1 MNPIQKTFA
10 ANRAAGRGTLIIY
23 LTAGDPDLDATVD
36 IVATLAQSG
45 ADIVEVGIPY
55 SDPLADGPTI
65 QAASQRALEHG
76 ATVQGVFDCIA
87 KIRQR
92 TQIPLVIMTCFNPI
106 LQYGPERF
114 AREAARVGVDGVLA
128 SDLPPS
134 ESDEW
139 CATAAEHG
147 LATVFLVAPTTP
159 EQRIGE
165 VVERTTGF
173 VYAVSRPGVTGAREE
188 LPMDLTDSV
197 ARIRQATDLP
207 VAVGFGISTPEQVA
221 AVCRIA
227 DGTIVGSALVDI
239 IAGAQDDGSL
249 LDQVAQFVSGLA
261 AATGS

>member
-1 MNPIQKTFA
+1 MNSVQQAFA
-10 ANRAAGRGTLIIY
+10 ANRATGRGTLIIY
-23 LTAGDPDLDATVD
+23 ITAGDPDLAATVD
-36 IVATLAQSG
+36 IVATLAQSA

-76 ATVQGVFDCIA
+76 ATVQGVFDCVA

-106 LQYGPERF
+106 LQYGPEAF
-114 AREAARVGVDGVLA
+114 AEEATRVGVDGVLA

-134 ESDEW
+134 ESDQW
-139 CATAAEHG
+139 CAVAAEHG

-159 EQRIGE
+159 DERIGE

-173 VYAVSRPGVTGAREE
+173 VYAVSRPGVTGAQDE
-188 LPMDLTDSV
+188 LPADLAESV

-227 DGTIVGSALVDI
+227 DGAIVGSAVVNM
-239 IAGAQDDGSL
+239 IASVQDDDSL
-249 LDQVAQFVSGLA
+249 LEQVGQFVSGLA
-261 AATGS
+261 AATGR